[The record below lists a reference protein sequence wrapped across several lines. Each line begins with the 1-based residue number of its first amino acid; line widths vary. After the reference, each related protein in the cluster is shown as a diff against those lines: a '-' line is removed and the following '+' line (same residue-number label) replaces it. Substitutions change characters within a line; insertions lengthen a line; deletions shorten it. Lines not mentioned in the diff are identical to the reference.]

1 MKPMFFGLDGVLK
14 GIVPVPSKG
23 FEMSANKG
31 GCYPGRVPRVTDKR
45 DSIKRRIGSCAGAAG
60 EY

>member
-14 GIVPVPSKG
+14 SIVPVPSKG

-45 DSIKRRIGSCAGAAG
+45 DSIKRRIGS
-60 EY
+60 